1 MKQKSKR
8 YIIIGLA
15 LILVSVCCMRFRYVN
30 NKYPEAPLEKFTLNE
45 NFDYEGVQLS
55 VEESKLI
62 NADELKTINT
72 STEEVSFASE
82 EKKAIFV
89 KVKFKNNSDETK
101 TIEAYTFEA
110 ESLSWHN
117 GLSLELFKEV
127 NKEDNASPV
136 VELKP
141 GEEKELILPYSMI
154 ERHFDEKTWK
164 ALKNRKFYLTLEM
177 YPIKRCVEFNF
188 S

>member
-1 MKQKSKR
+1 MKQRNKS
-8 YIIIGLA
+8 YIILGLV
-15 LILVSVCCMRFRYVN
+15 LILVSVCFMRFRYIN

-45 NFDYEGVQLS
+45 TFDYEGVQLS
-55 VEESKLI
+55 VEESKLV
-62 NADELKTINT
+62 NDDELKTI
-72 STEEVSFASE
+72 SISEKDPFIDE

-89 KVKFKNNSDETK
+89 KVNFKNNSDETK
-101 TIEAYTFEA
+101 TIKAHSFEV

-127 NKEDNASPV
+127 NKENDASPV

-141 GEEKELILPYSMI
+141 GEEKELILPYTMI
-154 ERHFDEKTWK
+154 ERHFDKKTWS
-164 ALKNRKFYLTLEM
+164 ALKDRTFYLTLEL
-177 YPIKRCVEFNF
+177 YPVKRCVELKF

>member
-1 MKQKSKR
+1 MKQRSKN

-15 LILVSVCCMRFRYVN
+15 LILVIVCFMRFRYIN

-45 NFDYEGVQLS
+45 TFDYEGVQLS
-55 VEESKLI
+55 VEESKLV
-62 NADELKTINT
+62 NDDELKTIST
-72 STEEVSFASE
+72 SEEDPFADQ

-89 KVKFKNNSDETK
+89 KVKFKNNSKETK
-101 TIEAYTFEA
+101 TIEAYNFEV

-127 NKEDNASPV
+127 NKEDDASPV

-141 GEEKELILPYSMI
+141 GEEKALILPYSMI
-154 ERHFDEKTWK
+154 EKHFDKKTWK
-164 ALKNRKFYLTLEM
+164 ALKNRKFYLTLEL
-177 YPIKRCVEFNF
+177 YPVKRCVELNF

>member
-1 MKQKSKR
+1 MKQRSKN
-8 YIIIGLA
+8 YIILGLV
-15 LILVSVCCMRFRYVN
+15 LILVGVCFMRFRYIN

-45 NFDYEGVQLS
+45 TFDYEGVQLS
-55 VEESKLI
+55 VEESRLV
-62 NADELKTINT
+62 NDDELKI
-72 STEEVSFASE
+72 VYASIEDPFPDE

-89 KVKFKNNSDETK
+89 KVNFKNNSEETK
-101 TIEAYTFEA
+101 TIEAYEFDA
-110 ESLSWHN
+110 ESVSWHN
-117 GLSLELFKEV
+117 GLNLELFEEV
-127 NKEDNASPV
+127 NKEDDASPV

-154 ERHFDEKTWK
+154 ERHFDEETWK

-177 YPIKRCVEFNF
+177 YPVKRCVELNF